1 MQRINMNQSSKGTAS
16 EMGLVLPELLVN
28 YYNLE
33 LGQWEPLLEP
43 TQVIL
48 EQTTTQFDSKT
59 MLTMKEPVNLN
70 STEECLKN
78 LIFTYESWMQTP
90 HFFSKPAAHK
100 TKTINASKD
109 SDDEYSITNK
119 NFIS

>member
-1 MQRINMNQSSKGTAS
+1 
-16 EMGLVLPELLVN
+16 MGLVLPELLVN

-48 EQTTTQFDSKT
+48 EQTTTQFDNK
-59 MLTMKEPVNLN
+59 MVLTMKEPVNLN

-78 LIFTYESWMQTP
+78 LIFTYESWMRTP
-90 HFFSKPAAHK
+90 HYFTKPVPK
-100 TKTINASKD
+100 KIKMINASNESKE